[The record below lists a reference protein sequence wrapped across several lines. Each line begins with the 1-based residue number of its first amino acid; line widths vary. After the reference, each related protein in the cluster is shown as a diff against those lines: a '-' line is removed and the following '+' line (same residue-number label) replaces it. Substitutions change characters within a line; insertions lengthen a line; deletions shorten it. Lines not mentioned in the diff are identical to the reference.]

1 MSVRFGAP
9 RLLLFLLATLV
20 AACPAEPAM
29 DDDDAALDDDD
40 MYEELGYPDDRGMAV
55 PFLGEEP
62 TLSVFPARPHSEME
76 VAVALDF
83 EGAVSATLDVSGA
96 GCGSFA
102 STGGELPIAQNGL
115 AGDQGECF
123 FRAEI
128 ITGDGET
135 VVEEARFVVQALE
148 PDVPDVGV
156 VGGILR
162 FDAFP
167 APSEDPPPLT
177 VADVPAEIDV
187 RESVHVTL
195 DRTEVAEAR
204 AVLVG
209 VDGYD
214 AWWYLPIEDPTLWN
228 GEVELTLDPALLGRL
243 GERLNVQI
251 QVAILVGTGSLVSAP
266 LSRALSVGGFPGE
279 VGIVV
284 EWGTNAD
291 LDLVVIAPDGE
302 RVTIAGSA
310 GPGTHSGDQGCTGS
324 APYSETISWAPGT
337 SQPGVYEIEVHV
349 VDDCGYFFTPATLS
363 TVFCGTAS
371 PAAEQLELG
380 VTGGAH
386 RTTFTSDCGATVS
399 GKVRY
404 QDFPVTTGGW
414 GASNMLP
421 ARNVDVEAVRVMD
434 GAVLGRTTTDAAGDY
449 RIDFFNG
456 GDPEYN
462 VRVVAEHVGPTVSQ
476 RVQTNAG
483 SLWVWNSVETFD
495 SSVNP
500 VEADVDFEILGVD
513 GSAVLN
519 IFDQGVT
526 LAAYARTLSGR
537 RPSDATWHWTSG
549 QLANHLNGFGGGV
562 SHYSR
567 DSNLWIRGASTATEI
582 ANGMPNNTDQWD
594 DTVMGHEYGHFV
606 EDDYSI
612 GDSPGG
618 QHFIN
623 GYSDPRL
630 AWSEGFATW
639 FGQAALGSPW
649 YLDRAG
655 NMWSVRYNAE
665 SGGGMPLGN
674 SPANLS
680 GQVCEAVVTMI
691 LWDLS
696 DTTNETFDTLQGQIA
711 GIWAS
716 FGIYL
721 PGGNFADRGVV
732 GRDLMDFLDGVRCL
746 GAIADGTVL
755 TGLTGNVQTLHQMS
769 YDWPA
774 LPSCAP

>member
-1 MSVRFGAP
+1 MSVRAV
-9 RLLLFLLATLV
+9 LALAAV
-20 AACPAEPAM
+20 AVLAACPPEPAPT

-40 MYEELGYPDDRGMAV
+40 MYEELGIPDDRGMAV

-76 VAVALDF
+76 VAMVLDL
-83 EGAVSATLDVSGA
+83 EGAVSATLDVSGP
-96 GCGSFA
+96 GCGGFRPLS
-102 STGGELPIAQNGL
+102 GELPLEQTAL
-115 AGDQGECF
+115 AGAQGECF
-123 FRAEI
+123 FSAL
-128 ITGDGET
+128 ITTPDEDLI
-135 VVEEARFVVQALE
+135 EEARFVVQPLE

-162 FDAFP
+162 YDAFP
-167 APSEDPPPLT
+167 EPSPDAPPLT
-177 VADVPAEIDV
+177 TLTVPELVDV
-187 RESVHVTL
+187 REPVVVSF
-195 DRTEVAEAR
+195 DRDEAADAR
-204 AVLVG
+204 GVLVA

-214 AWWYLPIEDPTLWN
+214 AWWYLPIEDPTLWDAS
-228 GEVELTLDPALLGRL
+228 VELELDPELLNRL

-251 QVAILVGTGSLVSAP
+251 QVALLVGVGSLVTPP
-266 LSRALSVGGFPGE
+266 LSRALSVGGVPGE
-279 VGIVV
+279 VGVVV

-291 LDLVVIAPDGE
+291 IDLVVIGPDGE
-302 RVTIAGSA
+302 RVSIAGSN

-324 APYSETISWAPGT
+324 APYTETISWAPGV
-337 SQPGVYEIEVHV
+337 SLPGVYDVEVQV
-349 VDDCGYFFTPATLS
+349 TNDCDYFFTPVTLS
-363 TVFCGTAS
+363 MVFCGAGS
-371 PAAEQLELG
+371 PTVEQLELG
-380 VTGGAH
+380 VTGGIH
-386 RTTFTSDCGATVS
+386 RTSFTSDCEATVS
-399 GKVRY
+399 GRVRY

-421 ARNVDVEAVRVMD
+421 ARNVDVEAVRGTD
-434 GAVLGRTTTDAAGDY
+434 GAVLGRATTDAAGDY

-456 GDPEYN
+456 GDPAYT

-483 SLWVWNSVETFD
+483 SLWVWNSVDTFD
-495 SSVNP
+495 SSANP
-500 VEADVDFEILGVD
+500 VETDVDFEILGVD
-513 GSAVLN
+513 GAAVLN

-537 RPSDATWHWTSG
+537 RPSDSTWHWTSG
-549 QLANHLNGFGGGV
+549 QLANHLNGFGGGG
-562 SHYSR
+562 SHYTR
-567 DSNLWIRGASTATEI
+567 DSNLWIRGASTQGEI
-582 ANGMPNNTDQWD
+582 NNGIPNNTDEWD
-594 DTVMGHEYGHFV
+594 DTVMAHEYGHFV

-655 NMWSVRYNAE
+655 NVWSVRYNAE

-674 SPANLS
+674 SPAQLS

-691 LWDLS
+691 LWDLF
-696 DTTNETFDTLQGQIA
+696 DTTNEVFDSLQGQTA

-716 FGIYL
+716 FGTYL
-721 PGGNFADRGVV
+721 PGANFADRGVA
-732 GRDLMDFLDGVRCL
+732 GRDLVDFVDGLRCL

-755 TGLTGNVQTLHQMS
+755 DGLTGNVQTRHQMS
-769 YDWPA
+769 YDWPVLA
-774 LPSCAP
+774 SCVP